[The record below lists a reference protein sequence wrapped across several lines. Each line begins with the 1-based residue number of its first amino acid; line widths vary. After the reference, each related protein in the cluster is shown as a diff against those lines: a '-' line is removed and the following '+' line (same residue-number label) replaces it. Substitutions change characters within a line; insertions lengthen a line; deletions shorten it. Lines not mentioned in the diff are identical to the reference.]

1 VGVLFSDHG
10 GMAGKGF
17 EGYPSDVTDEEW
29 AFVLPYLLLCRED
42 SPQRKHDLRT
52 VFNAVRYVA
61 RTGGQW
67 RFLPREFGPWWVVY
81 QQRQRWLKAGCFERL
96 VEDVRSLLREW
107 GGRRGQPTAVCID
120 SRTLQSTP
128 ESGARAGYD
137 GAKRRKGSK
146 VHIAVDTL
154 GHLLAL
160 TVTPADRGDREQ
172 VAALAEQVQA
182 VTGGTVEMA
191 YVDQGYTGPN
201 AAEAAQQHG
210 LRLEVVKHPMAK
222 RGFVLLPRRWVVERS
237 FAWAARFRRLARDYG
252 RLDTTL
258 KGLHH
263 IAFAILMVRNLAHT
277 LIASAQSRSITATG
291 GSTISRF
298 RSSST
303 TA

>member
-1 VGVLFSDHG
+1 MGDQGV
-10 GMAGKGF
+10 

-42 SPQRKHDLRT
+42 SAQRKHDLRT

-67 RFLPREFGPWWVVY
+67 RFLPRDLPPWWVVY
-81 QQRQRWLKAGCFERL
+81 QQMQRWLQAGCFELL
-96 VEDVRSLLREW
+96 VEDVRSLLRVW
-107 GGRRGQPTAVCID
+107 GGRKGQPTAVVID

-160 TVTPADRGDREQ
+160 TVTPADQGDREQ
-172 VAALAEQVQA
+172 VAALAEQVQK
-182 VTGGTVEMA
+182 VTDGTVEMA

-201 AAEAAQQHG
+201 AAEAAHQHG
-210 LRLEVVKHPMAK
+210 LRLEIVKHPMAK

-237 FAWAARFRRLARDYG
+237 FAWAARFRSLARDYE

-258 KGLHH
+258 KGFHLL
-263 IAFAILMVRNLAHT
+263 AFATLMLRNLAHT
-277 LIASAQSRSITATG
+277 LIASS
-291 GSTISRF
+291 
-298 RSSST
+298 
-303 TA
+303 

>member
-1 VGVLFSDHG
+1 
-10 GMAGKGF
+10 
-17 EGYPSDVTDEEW
+17 
-29 AFVLPYLLLCRED
+29 VLPYLLLCRED

-67 RFLPREFGPWWVVY
+67 RFLPRDLPPWWVVY
-81 QQRQRWLKAGCFERL
+81 QQMQRWIAAGCFELL
-96 VEDVRSLLREW
+96 VEDVRSLLRVW
-107 GGRRGQPTAVCID
+107 GGRKGQPTAVCID

-160 TVTPADRGDREQ
+160 TVTPADQGDRTQ
-172 VAALAEQVQA
+172 VAALAEQVQK

-237 FAWAARFRRLARDYG
+237 FAWAARFRRLARDYE

-258 KGLHH
+258 KGLHLL
-263 IAFAILMVRNLAHT
+263 AFATLMLRNLAQT
-277 LIASAQSRSITATG
+277 LSP
-291 GSTISRF
+291 
-298 RSSST
+298 SS
-303 TA
+303 